1 MRLAGFLDPELVR
14 VPIAASTKREAVD
27 QLLDLIVAKYPY
39 LDRSALAG
47 AIEERESVEN
57 TSMGRGF
64 AFPHARS
71 EAVDRMYIAVGVSR
85 ANITDNTPDGDP
97 LRVVVL
103 LLTPRN
109 IARLYLQTLSAFMT
123 VCRTPELRKRV
134 FEAQSTDDL
143 CRIIWESGIM
153 VQNELLARDIM
164 RRPVIS
170 VRRESTL
177 KEVANLM
184 YKHRISGMPV
194 VDEQNRVVGEIS
206 ERELLAAAIPD
217 YKAKAGAPHSP
228 SGPDPFEALM
238 KRENEITAGDL
249 MTQPD
254 VLVDED
260 KGVIEL
266 AALMLQRNIRRVMVA
281 SGGELVGLIM
291 RSDIVN
297 RVIRG

>member
-1 MRLAGFLDPELVR
+1 MRLAGFIDPELVQ
-14 VPIAASTKREAVD
+14 VPIPAGTKREAVD
-27 QLLDLIVAKYPY
+27 LLLDAIVAKYPY
-39 LDRSALAG
+39 LDRQ
-47 AIEERESVEN
+47 AIAAAVDEREHVEN

-71 EAVDRMYIAVGVSR
+71 EAVDRMYIALGVSR
-85 ANITDNTPDGDP
+85 SAITDHTPDGAP
-97 LRVVVL
+97 LRAVVL

-109 IARLYLQTLSAFMT
+109 IARLYLQTLSAFMS
-123 VCRTPELRKRV
+123 VCRTPELRKKV
-134 FEAQSTDDL
+134 FEAQSAEEL
-143 CRIIWESGIM
+143 CRILWESGVM

-170 VRRESTL
+170 VRREATL

-194 VDEQNRVVGEIS
+194 VDEQNRLVGEIS

-217 YKAKAGAPHSP
+217 YEARASQEAAPAGF
-228 SGPDPFEALM
+228 DPFEALM
-238 KRENEITAGDL
+238 KKENEILAGDL
-249 MTQPD
+249 MTQPE

-260 KGVIEL
+260 KGVVEL
-266 AALMLQRNIRRVMVA
+266 AALMLQRNIRRVMVV

-291 RSDIVN
+291 RSDIVS

>member
-1 MRLAGFLDPELVR
+1 MRLAGFLDPDLVR
-14 VPIAASTKREAVD
+14 VPLTAGTKPTAVRE
-27 QLLDLIVAKYPY
+27 LLDAIIAKHPFLDASAIATAVA
-39 LDRSALAG
+39 
-47 AIEERESVEN
+47 EREEVEN

-71 EAVDRMYIAVGVSR
+71 ESVDRMYIALGISH
-85 ANITDNTPDGDP
+85 AGIPDDTPDGED

-109 IARLYLQTLSAFMT
+109 IARLYLQTLSAF
-123 VCRTPELRKRV
+123 VSLCRTPELRKRL
-134 FEAQSTDDL
+134 FEARTGEDAL
-143 CRIIWESGIM
+143 RTIWESGVM
-153 VQNELLARDIM
+153 VQNELSARDIM

-170 VRRESTL
+170 VRPGATL

-194 VDEQNRVVGEIS
+194 VDEQNRIIGEIS
-206 ERELLAAAIPD
+206 ERELIAAAMPD
-217 YKAKAGAPHSP
+217 YAQRAESGTSTTGAE
-228 SGPDPFEALM
+228 PFEDLL
-238 KRENEITAGDL
+238 KRENEITVLEL
-249 MTQPD
+249 MTPP
-254 VLVDED
+254 VAVVDED

-266 AALMLQRNIRRVMVA
+266 AALMLHKNIRRVIVA

-291 RSDIVN
+291 RSDIVS

>member
-14 VPIAASTKREAVD
+14 VPITAATKHEAVE
-27 QLLDLIVAKYPY
+27 QLLGVIVAKYPY
-39 LDRSALAG
+39 LNRA
-47 AIEERESVEN
+47 AIAAAIAERENVEN

-85 ANITDNTPDGDP
+85 TEIADLTPDGDP

-109 IARLYLQTLSAFMT
+109 IARLYLQTLSAFVT
-123 VCRTPELRKRV
+123 VCRTPELRKKV
-134 FEAQSTDDL
+134 FEAQSTDEL
-143 CRIIWESGIM
+143 CRTLWESGIM

-206 ERELLAAAIPD
+206 ERELLAAALPD
-217 YKAKAGAPHSP
+217 YKDRPASAASATGL
-228 SGPDPFEALM
+228 DPFETLM

-249 MTQPD
+249 MTQPE
-254 VLVDED
+254 VMVDED
-260 KGVIEL
+260 KGVIDL
-266 AALMLQRNIRRVMVA
+266 AAIMLQRNIRRVMVA

-291 RSDIVN
+291 RSDIVS